1 MIGVFSKG
9 ILRIPY
15 LDAFLGQPV
24 QACDRRTPVTG
35 LSAIAGWGMR
45 PSTRHARNC
54 ALRHGLPFLA
64 LEDGFLRSYAP
75 GPTMPPLSMVVDLE
89 GIYYDASRPGA
100 LALMLASDR
109 DLLAGRE
116 DEVRRARELILAH
129 RLSKYNH
136 APDAP
141 AGRLGD
147 GQAAVLVVDQTR
159 GDMGVRQAGGSPE
172 VFEAMLRAAIR
183 ENPGSRV
190 YVKTHPEVSGGRKTG
205 YLGAIDADVTV
216 LREDLNPLSLMPLV
230 DRVYVVSSHMGFEA
244 LLAGKPV
251 TCFGTPWY
259 SGWGVTDDRRPAP
272 PRGRSRSVEE
282 LFAAAYF
289 DYTRYL
295 NPHTHERGTIFDVIE
310 WLARQ
315 RELAARE
322 RGRSIAVGFRRWK
335 AANVRPLL
343 GLDASRVRFVRNA
356 GEARALQPGPQDR
369 LIVWGADPA
378 PELASLA
385 RSSSAR
391 LVRMEDGFLRSVG
404 LGSDFVPPLSLVL
417 DEQGLYF
424 DPRQP
429 SALESLLNTRVFSE
443 DDLARARRVRQ
454 AIVDQ
459 GLTKYN
465 IEPRRMP
472 DWDGGGRKVVL
483 VPGQVE
489 DDASILSG
497 CTTVATNLA
506 LLREARMAEPQAYIV
521 YKPHPD
527 VMVKNRAGRVR
538 LEEAAQWADRVETRC
553 SVVSCIEAA
562 DAVHTMTSLSGF
574 EALLRGKSVTVY
586 GAPFY
591 AGWGL
596 TRDLQPLPRRKR
608 RLQLDELVAGALL
621 HYPLYWDWTF
631 QGYTR
636 CESAI
641 GQLAQARERTPT
653 PPRATGRLLRK
664 VRMYLMGDFR
674 LQG

>member
-1 MIGVFSKG
+1 M
-9 ILRIPY
+9 RIPY
-15 LDAFLGQPV
+15 LDVFLGQPV
-24 QACDRRTPVTG
+24 QACNRRTPVTG
-35 LSAIAGWGMR
+35 LSAIVGWGMR
-45 PSTRHARNC
+45 PSTHHARNY
-54 ALRHGLPFLA
+54 ALRHGLPFFA

-75 GPTMPPLSMVVDLE
+75 GPTTPPLSMVMDVE
-89 GIYYDASRPGA
+89 GIYYDASRPGT
-100 LALMLASDR
+100 LAMMLESDK
-109 DLLAGRE
+109 DLLVGRVH
-116 DEVRRARELILAH
+116 EVRCARELILAH

-147 GQAAVLVVDQTR
+147 VRLAVLVVDQTR
-159 GDMGVRQAGGSPE
+159 GDMSVRQAGGSPE
-172 VFEAMLRAAIR
+172 VFETMLRAAIR
-183 ENPGSRV
+183 ENPGSRI
-190 YVKTHPEVSGGRKTG
+190 YVKTHPEVNGGRKAG
-205 YLGAIDADVTV
+205 YLGTIDADVSI
-216 LREDLNPLSLMPLV
+216 LHEDLNPLSLMPMV

-244 LLAGKPV
+244 LMAGKPV

-259 SGWGVTDDRRPAP
+259 SGWGLTDDRRRALL
-272 PRGRSRSVEE
+272 RGRSRSMEE

-310 WLARQ
+310 WLVRQ
-315 RELAARE
+315 REQTARE
-322 RGRSIAVGFRRWK
+322 RGRSIAVGFRRLK
-335 AANVRPLL
+335 ASNVRPLL
-343 GLDASRVRFVRNA
+343 GLDASRVRFVRNV
-356 GEARALQPGPQDR
+356 GEAVALKPGPQDR
-369 LIVWGADPA
+369 LIIWGADPA
-378 PELASLA
+378 PELALLA
-385 RSSSAR
+385 RSSAAR

-429 SALESLLNTRVFSE
+429 SALETLLNTRAFSE
-443 DDLARARRVRQ
+443 DDLARARAVRQ
-454 AIVDQ
+454 TIVEQ

-465 IEPRRMP
+465 VEPRRMP
-472 DWDGGGRKVVL
+472 DWDAGGRKVVL

-497 CTTVATNLA
+497 CTAVATNLA
-506 LLREARMAEPQAYIV
+506 LLREARIAEPQAYIV

-527 VMVKNRAGRVR
+527 VMVKNRAGWVC
-538 LEEAAQWADRVETRC
+538 LEEAAQWADRVETCC

-574 EALLRGKSVTVY
+574 DALLRGKSVTVY

-596 TRDLQPLPRRKR
+596 TRDHHPLPRRKR
-608 RLQLDELVAGALL
+608 DLQLDELVAGALL
-621 HYPLYWDWTF
+621 HYPLYWDRKF

-641 GQLAQARERTPT
+641 GQLARARERAPTTP
-653 PPRATGRLLRK
+653 RLAGRLLRK
-664 VRMYLMGDFR
+664 ICMYVKGEFR